1 MLGIAPVNG
10 HFHGR
15 IALFDEPFLESS
27 TPGSAARAERE
38 ATNVIRQLHAARL
51 GAFAG
56 FPRSNVRGALPDL
69 GAGLVC

>member
-1 MLGIAPVNG
+1 MLGITPVNG
-10 HFHGR
+10 YFDGR
-15 IALFDEPFLESS
+15 IALLKEPFVEGS

-38 ATNVIRQLHAARL
+38 ASNVVRQLHAARL

-56 FPRSNVRGALPDL
+56 LPRSKVRGALPVL